1 MKDRTTKIR
10 AADTLL
16 EKGVRV
22 QCVTAPLLFRL
33 FGRQRLN
40 IVLHQP
46 PLADLIR
53 ISRIV
58 VQMGLDPKILQ
69 GLTLGDAY
77 HIVQANAAQAL
88 RILSIASAPAWLPRR
103 WYAWWLGRHLTP
115 KAFAQAWMVF
125 TLTAGVSD
133 FIGSIRLMTMAD
145 NLSPANTG
153 STQEK

>member
-58 VQMGLDPKILQ
+58 VQMGLEPKNLQ
-69 GLTLGDAY
+69 GLTLGDA
-77 HIVQANAAQAL
+77 
-88 RILSIASAPAWLPRR
+88 
-103 WYAWWLGRHLTP
+103 
-115 KAFAQAWMVF
+115 
-125 TLTAGVSD
+125 
-133 FIGSIRLMTMAD
+133 
-145 NLSPANTG
+145 
-153 STQEK
+153 